1 MNKNKSFHPKL
12 IICDHFDE
20 IKNQIDIKT
29 ETLLQKQS
37 LTDNER
43 NALNSIRN
51 EHLEKIEQTQAK
63 SLSKVQFDEDDY
75 KLKWSHVL
83 DDGALTLEDKFEIV
97 KEELI
102 YEDCVLIED
111 MNFISGISFIDLGHG
126 QESLGEISKEL
137 DKLLN
142 S

>member
-29 ETLLQKQS
+29 ETLLQKQT
-37 LTDNER
+37 LTDNDR
-43 NALNSIRN
+43 NALNIIRN
-51 EHLEKIEQTQAK
+51 EQVEKIEQIQAK

-83 DDGALTLEDKFEIV
+83 DDGALTLEEKFEIV

-102 YEDCVLIED
+102 CEDCVLFED
-111 MNFISGISFIDLGHG
+111 MNFISGISLWVTPGFYNKKHL
-126 QESLGEISKEL
+126 EFLR
-137 DKLLN
+137 
-142 S
+142 

>member
-75 KLKWSHVL
+75 KLKWTHVL
-83 DDGALTLEDKFEIV
+83 DDGALTLEEKFEIV

-111 MNFISGISFIDLGHG
+111 MNFKSGISLWVTPVFYNEKNL
-126 QESLGEISKEL
+126 EFLR
-137 DKLLN
+137 
-142 S
+142 

>member
-1 MNKNKSFHPKL
+1 MNKNESFHPKL

-29 ETLLQKQS
+29 ETLLQKQT

-51 EHLEKIEQTQAK
+51 EQLEKIDQIQEK
-63 SLSKVQFDEDDY
+63 NLCKVQFDEDDY
-75 KLKWSHVL
+75 KLKWNRVL
-83 DDGALTLEDKFEIV
+83 DDGALELEKKFEIL

-111 MNFISGISFIDLGHG
+111 MNFISGISLWVTSGFYNKKQL
-126 QESLGEISKEL
+126 EFLR
-137 DKLLN
+137 
-142 S
+142 